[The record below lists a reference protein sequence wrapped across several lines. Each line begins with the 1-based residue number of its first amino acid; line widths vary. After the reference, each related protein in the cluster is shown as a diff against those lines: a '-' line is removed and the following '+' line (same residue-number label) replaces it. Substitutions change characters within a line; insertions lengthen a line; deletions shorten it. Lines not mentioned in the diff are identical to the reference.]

1 MKEISVKG
9 TLRTELG
16 KKASRELRKANS
28 VPCNLYGEAKDENGK
43 QTFDR
48 HCKAVTNLICKTASD
63 LGVYLEVN
71 ANGLANTKKYGFKQ

>member
-43 QTFDR
+43 PVA
-48 HCKAVTNLICKTASD
+48 KAFGCTSST
-63 LGVYLEVN
+63 
-71 ANGLANTKKYGFKQ
+71 T